1 LAEISDSCIKH
12 GFKIRFFLIVFS
24 LQPIHLSSYTKTKKI
39 LPNDRQGPLS
49 PAKDRF

>member
-24 LQPIHLSSYTKTKKI
+24 LQPIHLSSYE
-39 LPNDRQGPLS
+39 D
-49 PAKDRF
+49 